1 MQKVF
6 NQRSLTM
13 NQCPYKFVSK
23 HIQNFLKEKGY
34 AVFDVVHNRL
44 ASIGFETDDGTIDN
58 VFSKFEFRELAEEH
72 GADHRFGDIV
82 YPFGGFTKVI
92 IKNGDGAEYVGK
104 FNFKQDQFIKVKGLV
119 NAIRVALKGT
129 NVLYDFDT
137 YLEKVKQCSKK
148 TTEKNAVNKES

>member
-1 MQKVF
+1 
-6 NQRSLTM
+6 
-13 NQCPYKFVSK
+13 VSK

-34 AVFDVVHNRL
+34 VIFDVVHSRQTI
-44 ASIGFETDDGTIDN
+44 IGFEIDGGFDS

-72 GADHRFGDIV
+72 DISEKFGDVV
-82 YPFGGFTKVI
+82 YPFGGFTRVI
-92 IKNGDGAEYVGK
+92 IKDNNGAEYVGK
-104 FNFKQDQFIKVKGLV
+104 FNFKRDQFIKVKGLV

-137 YLEKVKQCSKK
+137 YLAKVKECLKK